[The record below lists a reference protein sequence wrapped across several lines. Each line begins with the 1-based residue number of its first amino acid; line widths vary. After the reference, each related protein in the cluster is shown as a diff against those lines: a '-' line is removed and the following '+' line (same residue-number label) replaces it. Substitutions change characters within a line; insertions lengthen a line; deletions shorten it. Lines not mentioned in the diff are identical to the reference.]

1 MDDKSKPL
9 VICGVNAV
17 AEKLKSAPGE
27 ILELMVAAGRR
38 APRIEAI
45 ADDARRHGLPVHNVD
60 WQKLTALAD
69 GSVHQGIAA
78 AVAPPAYADFNRLV
92 ETLKAEPRRVLV
104 LDGITDPRNFGALL
118 RSGEGAGISDVVI
131 AKDRA
136 VGVTPVV
143 VKSSAGAANH
153 LQIYRVTNIARAL
166 SELKEWGCWVVGL
179 DAEAEETIYD
189 RDYPPALAVVL
200 GSEGKG
206 MRPLI
211 RRECDFLASIPML
224 GQIASLNVSVAGAVF
239 LYELARQDR
248 AAGRIRRGK
257 NR

>member
-9 VICGVNAV
+9 VICGINAV
-17 AEKLKSAPGE
+17 AEKLKSGPGD
-27 ILELMVAAGRR
+27 IRELMVATGRL
-38 APRIEAI
+38 APRIAAI
-45 ADDARRHGLPVHNVD
+45 VDEARRRGLAVRSVD
-60 WQKLTALAD
+60 WARLTSLTDGAL
-69 GSVHQGIAA
+69 HQGIVA
-78 AVAPPAYADFNRLV
+78 AVAPPAYADFDRL
-92 ETLKAEPRRVLV
+92 LNAIKAESRRVLV

-118 RSGEGAGISDVVI
+118 RSAEGAGIGDVVI

-136 VGVTPVV
+136 VGITSVV

-166 SELKEWGCWVVGL
+166 GQLKERGCWIVGL
-179 DAEAEETIYD
+179 DAEAAETIYD
-189 RDYPPALAVVL
+189 REYPPALAIVL

-211 RRECDFLASIPML
+211 RRECDFLAAIPML
-224 GQIASLNVSVAGAVF
+224 GKVASLNVSVAGAVF
-239 LYELARQDR
+239 LYELARQAR
-248 AAGRIRRGK
+248 ELPGGKGGK

>member
-9 VICGVNAV
+9 IICGINPV

-27 ILELMVAAGRR
+27 ILELMVAADGR
-38 APRIEAI
+38 APRLALL
-45 ADDARRHGLPVHNVD
+45 AADARRCGVPVRNVD

-69 GSVHQGIAA
+69 GMIHQGVAAAIAA
-78 AVAPPAYADFNRLV
+78 PAYADFDRLV

-118 RSGEGAGISDVVI
+118 RSAEAAGVRDVVI

-153 LQIYRVTNIARAL
+153 LQIYRVTNVARTL
-166 SELKEWGCWVVGL
+166 SELKEQGCWVVGL
-179 DAEAEETIYD
+179 DAEATETIYD
-189 RDYPPALAVVL
+189 REYPLALAVVL

-211 RRECDFLASIPML
+211 RRECDYLASIPML

-239 LYELARQDR
+239 LYELARQTR
-248 AAGRIRRGK
+248 TAESKSGK